1 MNKTKLEQQQ
11 AEIDKLT
18 QERDRFRAAIN
29 DECLNW
35 QFTVD
40 EENPRESM
48 RQLLEASAMVARE
61 PSVCEEAANFAL
73 EQQLKGVQK
82 CKIASQEWIIQHEGW
97 LKEQLKNGGEL

>member
-35 QFTVD
+35 QFTIE

-48 RQLLEASAMVARE
+48 RQLLHITATVARD

-97 LKEQLKNGGEL
+97 LKEQLKNGDEL